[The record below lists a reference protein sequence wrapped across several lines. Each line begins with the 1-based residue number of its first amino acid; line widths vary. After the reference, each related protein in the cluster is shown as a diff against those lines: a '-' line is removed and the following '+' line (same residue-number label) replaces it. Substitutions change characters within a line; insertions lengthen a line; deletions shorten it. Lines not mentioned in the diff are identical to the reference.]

1 MSLDMYQAYVDGYTD
16 HMFDEQLMTVHT
28 GFWAGYYSNSKHPRS
43 VKEIMTSLQRKRDR
57 ARKTGQH
64 VDTVD
69 VDAFLAMEEK
79 FKAHMQ
85 Q

>member
-1 MSLDMYQAYVDGYTD
+1 MSLDMFQAYVNGYTD
-16 HMFDEQLMTVHT
+16 HMFDAQLMTVHT

-43 VKEIMTSLQRKRDR
+43 VKDIMASLQRKRDR
-57 ARKTGQH
+57 ARKTGVH
-64 VDTVD
+64 ADTVD

-79 FKAHMQ
+79 FHSKMQ